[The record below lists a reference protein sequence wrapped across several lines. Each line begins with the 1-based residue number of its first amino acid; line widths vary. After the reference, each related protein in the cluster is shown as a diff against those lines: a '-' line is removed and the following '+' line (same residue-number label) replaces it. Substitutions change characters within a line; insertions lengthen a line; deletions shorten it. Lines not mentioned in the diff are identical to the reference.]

1 MRIIFI
7 RHAEPDYSFDGLTP
21 NGEKEAKALGN
32 RIAKWNVDKFYVSPM
47 GRAQATIAPALSILN
62 REAITIPWLREYSYR
77 VEKAHGK
84 AGVCWD
90 FIPSDWANNPTMF
103 TTNDWL
109 NIEPFC
115 QNQEIRDVYFASK
128 NGLDEIIAEYGY
140 IRKGNYFINTKSP
153 KMKQINSTC
162 VDPRTHYGDTL
173 PDSDNGPTIVMVCH
187 FGIICLMLSHLLNIP
202 FPALAQGTIIPP
214 TGVTVVT
221 SEERW
226 DDEAFFRIS
235 QFGDVTHLREA
246 SLPISSAGSFY
257 HVFQD

>member
-7 RHAEPDYSFDGLTP
+7 RHAEPDYSFDGLTE
-21 NGEKEAKALGN
+21 NGQKEAIALSK
-32 RIAKWNVDKFYVSPM
+32 RVAKWNVDKFYCSPM
-47 GRAQATIAPALSILN
+47 GRAKATAAPSLEALK
-62 REAITIPWLREYSYR
+62 REATSLPWLREYSYH

-90 FIPSDWANNPTMF
+90 FVPSDWANNPTMF

-109 NIEPFC
+109 KIYPFNQNPEIEK
-115 QNQEIRDVYFASK
+115 VYFESRE
-128 NGLDEIIAEYGY
+128 GLDQIIAEYGY
-140 IRKGNYFINTKSP
+140 KRNGNYYINEKSP
-153 KMKQINSTC
+153 KNLQIPSTC

-173 PDSDNGPTIVMVCH
+173 DDASNGPTVVFFCH

-214 TGVTVVT
+214 TGITVVT

-226 DDEAFFRIS
+226 DNEAFFRIQS
-235 QFGDVTHLREA
+235 LGDVRHLTDA
-246 SLPISSAGSFY
+246 NLPISSAGSFF
-257 HVFQD
+257 HVFQN